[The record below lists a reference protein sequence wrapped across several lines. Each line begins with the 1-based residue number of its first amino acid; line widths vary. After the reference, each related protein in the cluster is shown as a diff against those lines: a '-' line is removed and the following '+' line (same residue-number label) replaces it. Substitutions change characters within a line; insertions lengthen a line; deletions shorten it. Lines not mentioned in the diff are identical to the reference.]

1 MVESSGKTWS
11 TAEGNDKP
19 LQYSCL
25 ENPMNSMKRQKDRT
39 LKDELLWSV
48 QFSSVTQSSL
58 TLCDPMD
65 YSMPGFPVYH
75 QLSELTQIHVHRL
88 GDVIQTPHPLSA
100 LLLLPSIF
108 PSIRVFFSESVLH
121 ITWPKYWSFS
131 FSIRLSNEYSG
142 LTSLRIHWF
151 DFLAA
156 QGMLKVFS
164 NTTVQKYQLFST
176 QLSLYFNSHIHT

>member
-1 MVESSGKTWS
+1 MVMSGF
-11 TAEGNDKP
+11 
-19 LQYSCL
+19 L
-25 ENPMNSMKRQKDRT
+25 
-39 LKDELLWSV
+39 V
-48 QFSSVTQSSL
+48 QVSSVTQSSL
-58 TLCDPMD
+58 TLCYPMD

-156 QGMLKVFS
+156 QGMLK
-164 NTTVQKYQLFST
+164 
-176 QLSLYFNSHIHT
+176 SLL